1 MKCLCICV
9 SDLRVYEELCY
20 TVEATTQTQYIDR
33 PSATPHTCKGE
44 LAVGVC
50 VGAPWL
56 GRNDRH
62 ASGSAGSLGA
72 ESGHRHREWTEGW
85 GLVIRGVRPHGGQVS
100 CRGSGLQLGSLA
112 GLGGGMFPRE
122 KPQEKGG
129 HRIPRMHRK
138 RTGGKQTHSSEAGAG
153 LKFLSTSGG

>member
-20 TVEATTQTQYIDR
+20 TVEATTQTQYVHR

-50 VGAPWL
+50 MGALWL

-62 ASGSAGSLGA
+62 ASGSAGSLRA

-85 GLVIRGVRPHGGQVS
+85 GLVI
-100 CRGSGLQLGSLA
+100 
-112 GLGGGMFPRE
+112 
-122 KPQEKGG
+122 
-129 HRIPRMHRK
+129 
-138 RTGGKQTHSSEAGAG
+138 SE
-153 LKFLSTSGG
+153 

>member
-20 TVEATTQTQYIDR
+20 TVEATTQTQYVHR

-50 VGAPWL
+50 RGALWL

-62 ASGSAGSLGA
+62 ASGSAGSLRA

-85 GLVIRGVRPHGGQVS
+85 GLVIRGVRLRGGQVS
-100 CRGSGLQLGSLA
+100 CRGSGLQLGPLA
-112 GLGGGMFPRE
+112 GLGVGGGCYHKRE
-122 KPQEKGG
+122 TPG
-129 HRIPRMHRK
+129 K
-138 RTGGKQTHSSEAGAG
+138 RWAQNPEDAQEAGGRKAAS
-153 LKFLSTSGG
+153 FF

>member
-20 TVEATTQTQYIDR
+20 TVEAATQTQYVDR

-50 VGAPWL
+50 MGALWL

-62 ASGSAGSLGA
+62 ASGSAGSLRA

-85 GLVIRGVRPHGGQVS
+85 GLVIRGVRLRGGQVS
-100 CRGSGLQLGSLA
+100 CRGQVYGWALWLASGW
-112 GLGGGMFPRE
+112 GGCYHKRE
-122 KPQEKGG
+122 TPG
-129 HRIPRMHRK
+129 K
-138 RTGGKQTHSSEAGAG
+138 RWAQNPKDAQEAGGRKAAS
-153 LKFLSTSGG
+153 LF